1 MICKNCGKEL
11 KEGSSF
17 CGFCG
22 TKVEIE
28 EENTTPIE
36 VVDEQVEANVEEKVE
51 VETTQAEE
59 KKVDFEK
66 IGNSVKKNIDKV
78 QWNEFSVYKNIV
90 KGVTSDYEVS
100 LMVNIVTLVGVFI
113 INWVF
118 IGTYTSALFITLV
131 CYAALM
137 GTYFLA
143 NREKDINKLLT
154 VGTKNIFMPAIIVLI
169 ASILLLISG
178 ATAKTLSSLYNSLL
192 SVYVVV
198 IYGLILYIV
207 NLVKIGKNV
216 NAYVLA
222 LIVTLVICLCVYFLG
237 GSILTGLY

>member
-66 IGNSVKKNIDKV
+66 IGNSVKENIDKV